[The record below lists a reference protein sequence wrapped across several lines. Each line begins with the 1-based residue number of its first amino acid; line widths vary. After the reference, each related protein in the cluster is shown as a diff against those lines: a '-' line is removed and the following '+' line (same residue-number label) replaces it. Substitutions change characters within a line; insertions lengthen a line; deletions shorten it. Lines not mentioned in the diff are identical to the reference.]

1 MVVVRVG
8 TAVLWLW
15 CASGG
20 CGSRVGMWTWYA
32 ETEDVVG
39 GDGTGDLAEGDKRD
53 ESQNES

>member
-1 MVVVRVG
+1 
-8 TAVLWLW
+8 
-15 CASGG
+15 
-20 CGSRVGMWTWYA
+20 MWTWYA